1 MKRLISLF
9 TLLLLFTSC
18 NALMGE
24 EVGRIPVNKISED
37 EANLIIKEVELDL
50 KKGQKLSIWSEMDLE
65 SRGDLAL
72 EFRLRI
78 FHEETELEMKSIFP
92 FKGNVTVNEKKMQVG
107 DKLDWSFS
115 KKNDTWVVPESGHYT
130 FAAILVSNGNKN
142 VKINKAEL
150 VFRK

>member
-1 MKRLISLF
+1 MKTIFSLIVLF
-9 TLLLLFTSC
+9 LLFSSC
-18 NALMGE
+18 SALMGE

-37 EANLIIKEVELDL
+37 EDHLVIKEIELDL
-50 KKGQKLSIWSEMDLE
+50 KKGQKLAIWSEIDLE
-65 SRGDLAL
+65 SEGDLAL

-78 FHEETELEMKSIFP
+78 FHEQTELEMKSIFP
-92 FKGNVTVNEKKMQVG
+92 FKGNITMNEKKTQLN

-115 KKNDTWVVPESGHYT
+115 KKNDTYVVPESGHYT